1 MVNRII
7 DDVNFNDGD
16 DDEYEGKYNDDDIL
30 SMNEEKASLL
40 IASYDLAF
48 HMLKYARPLVRVIV
62 PFDDEILSEMQDT
75 LDKFMYITAMEN
87 EEGVSYW
94 DESKSTV
101 DKRMAIAAP
110 KLIEMFLKL
119 RELDLDLDQEG
130 DE

>member
-7 DDVNFNDGD
+7 DDINFNDD
-16 DDEYEGKYNDDDIL
+16 DEEYEGKYNDDDML
-30 SMNEEKASLL
+30 RVNEEKASLL

-48 HMLKYARPLVRVIV
+48 HMLKYARPLVRVVV
-62 PFDDEILSEMQDT
+62 PFEDEILSEMQDT
-75 LDKFMYITAMEN
+75 LDKFMYCTAMKN

-94 DESKSTV
+94 DESKSIV

-110 KLIEMFLKL
+110 KLIKMFLKL
-119 RELDLDLDQEG
+119 RELDIDLDQEG

>member
-7 DDVNFNDGD
+7 DDVNF
-16 DDEYEGKYNDDDIL
+16 
-30 SMNEEKASLL
+30 
-40 IASYDLAF
+40 
-48 HMLKYARPLVRVIV
+48 
-62 PFDDEILSEMQDT
+62 
-75 LDKFMYITAMEN
+75 N